1 MIESDIVEMREK
13 AEIDSK
19 NARFPFCIVWTPLPC
34 ITWLIPPI
42 GHMGIAYS
50 NGVIRDFA
58 GPYYVS
64 EDNLAFGSTTR
75 YLQLEPEL
83 IKGQEWDRSV
93 HEASEE
99 YKKRMHN
106 ICCDNYHSH
115 VAMALN
121 LMEYKGRTD
130 WNMVNLCFL
139 MLFRGRFVDFASFL
153 KTWGPLLFVITIIL
167 IIVFVV

>member
-1 MIESDIVEMREK
+1 MIGSDIGSEMREK

-19 NARFPFCIVWTPLPC
+19 NARFPYCIVWTPLPC

-50 NGVIRDFA
+50 TGVIRDFA

-83 IKGQEWDRSV
+83 IKGKFDIDCMSHDMHCRIKSRTCSMSHANTTFEFDRLSVKWD
-93 HEASEE
+93 ASS
-99 YKKRMHN
+99 R
-106 ICCDNYHSH
+106 
-115 VAMALN
+115 
-121 LMEYKGRTD
+121 
-130 WNMVNLCFL
+130 
-139 MLFRGRFVDFASFL
+139 
-153 KTWGPLLFVITIIL
+153 
-167 IIVFVV
+167 

>member
-1 MIESDIVEMREK
+1 MIGSEVGEMREK

-19 NARFPFCIVWTPLPC
+19 NARFPYCIVWTPLPC

-50 NGVIRDFA
+50 TGVIRDFA

-83 IKGQEWDRSV
+83 IKGTFD
-93 HEASEE
+93 
-99 YKKRMHN
+99 
-106 ICCDNYHSH
+106 
-115 VAMALN
+115 VA
-121 LMEYKGRTD
+121 
-130 WNMVNLCFL
+130 C
-139 MLFRGRFVDFASFL
+139 
-153 KTWGPLLFVITIIL
+153 TI
-167 IIVFVV
+167 VYRYST

>member
-1 MIESDIVEMREK
+1 MIGSEIGEMREK

-19 NARFPFCIVWTPLPC
+19 NARFPYCIVWTPLPC

-50 NGVIRDFA
+50 TGVIRDFA

-83 IKGQEWDRSV
+83 IKGKFDIGCMSHDMTCRITSGTSGPNCISTKNESNRISVKWDAPS
-93 HEASEE
+93 
-99 YKKRMHN
+99 
-106 ICCDNYHSH
+106 
-115 VAMALN
+115 
-121 LMEYKGRTD
+121 G
-130 WNMVNLCFL
+130 
-139 MLFRGRFVDFASFL
+139 
-153 KTWGPLLFVITIIL
+153 
-167 IIVFVV
+167 

>member
-1 MIESDIVEMREK
+1 MIGSDIGSEMREK

-19 NARFPFCIVWTPLPC
+19 NARFPYCIVWTPLPC

-50 NGVIRDFA
+50 TGVIRDFA

-83 IKGQEWDRSV
+83 IKGNFDISVKWD
-93 HEASEE
+93 AST
-99 YKKRMHN
+99 R
-106 ICCDNYHSH
+106 
-115 VAMALN
+115 
-121 LMEYKGRTD
+121 
-130 WNMVNLCFL
+130 
-139 MLFRGRFVDFASFL
+139 
-153 KTWGPLLFVITIIL
+153 
-167 IIVFVV
+167 

>member
-1 MIESDIVEMREK
+1 MQSQKTNCLFIFLDEVLMIGSEVGEMREK

-19 NARFPFCIVWTPLPC
+19 NARFPYCIVWTPLPC

-50 NGVIRDFA
+50 TGVIRDFA

-83 IKGQEWDRSV
+83 IKGTFDM
-93 HEASEE
+93 ACT
-99 YKKRMHN
+99 
-106 ICCDNYHSH
+106 INYS
-115 VAMALN
+115 L
-121 LMEYKGRTD
+121 
-130 WNMVNLCFL
+130 
-139 MLFRGRFVDFASFL
+139 
-153 KTWGPLLFVITIIL
+153 
-167 IIVFVV
+167 

>member
-1 MIESDIVEMREK
+1 MFVYLFFSDEVLMIGSEVGDMREK

-19 NARFPFCIVWTPLPC
+19 NARFPYCIVWTPLPC

-50 NGVIRDFA
+50 TGVIRDFA

-83 IKGQEWDRSV
+83 IKGLSWR
-93 HEASEE
+93 
-99 YKKRMHN
+99 
-106 ICCDNYHSH
+106 
-115 VAMALN
+115 ALWPTVC
-121 LMEYKGRTD
+121 GTWTRT
-130 WNMVNLCFL
+130 C
-139 MLFRGRFVDFASFL
+139 A
-153 KTWGPLLFVITIIL
+153 LLVI
-167 IIVFVV
+167 